1 MHASCGIVLGGL
13 LNCGLDPLFMFVIM
27 PSNPE
32 IGAALATG
40 IANSIALIYYII
52 LMIISKKD
60 FDENYNNSVKKNPV
74 EELRKWRAGL
84 SKDELL
90 VLAEA
95 GEEYNRILEENRNAE
110 RLDFGRENS
119 WG

>member
-1 MHASCGIVLGGL
+1 MTAPLYDVKAKLSEYITYAEKGEIV
-13 LNCGLDPLFMFVIM
+13 
-27 PSNPE
+27 E
-32 IGAALATG
+32 ITKHGTVSAV
-40 IANSIALIYYII
+40 
-52 LMIISKKD
+52 IISKKD
-60 FDENYNNSVKKNPV
+60 FDENYKKPVKKNPV

-84 SKDELL
+84 SKEELL

-95 GEEYNRILEENRNAE
+95 GEEYNRILEENRNEE

>member
-1 MHASCGIVLGGL
+1 MTAPLYDVKARLSEYITYAENGEIV
-13 LNCGLDPLFMFVIM
+13 
-27 PSNPE
+27 E
-32 IGAALATG
+32 ITKHGTVSAV
-40 IANSIALIYYII
+40 
-52 LMIISKKD
+52 IISKKD
-60 FDENYNNSVKKNPV
+60 FDENYKKSVKKNPV

-110 RLDFGRENS
+110 RLDFGKENS